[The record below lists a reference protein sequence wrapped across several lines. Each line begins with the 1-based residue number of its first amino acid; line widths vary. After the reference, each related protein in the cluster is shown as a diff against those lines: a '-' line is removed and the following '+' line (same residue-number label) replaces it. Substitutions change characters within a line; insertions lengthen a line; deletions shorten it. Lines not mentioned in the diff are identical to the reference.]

1 MKPPTKRPVLWRCAC
16 SVWAALCLLV
26 PGSTLAFDVIARSW
40 TAASPD
46 GRYLFVSI
54 PPRMTLEQE
63 LIYTRD
69 DETIRRT
76 MKALAQRNDL
86 KPEVVARITNSL
98 SRAWVTQLR
107 QRYPVSG
114 LYRNDGSTNLLWA
127 MPHNFL
133 AAALIAN
140 DGKHLV
146 AFDSDD
152 PGVGRSVLAFYATGK
167 LVRSYT
173 LGDLVAFP
181 FLLPTESGP
190 SRPWCLSY
198 ALDDASGRLTVITK
212 LRDRYVFDLATGR
225 IVSSFRPSRLL
236 AGLLVT
242 VLIIVGALALR
253 AVRRR
258 NIRIAAQ

>member
-1 MKPPTKRPVLWRCAC
+1 
-16 SVWAALCLLV
+16 
-26 PGSTLAFDVIARSW
+26 
-40 TAASPD
+40 
-46 GRYLFVSI
+46 
-54 PPRMTLEQE
+54 MTLEQE
-63 LIYTRD
+63 LVYTRD
-69 DETIRRT
+69 DETLGRT

-86 KPEVVARITNSL
+86 RPEDVARMTNLL

-114 LYRNDGSTNLLWA
+114 LYRNDGSTNLLWP
-127 MPHNFL
+127 MPHYL
-133 AAALIAN
+133 LTPALIAN
-140 DGKHLV
+140 DGLHLV
-146 AFDSDD
+146 SFDNYEV
-152 PGVGRSVLAFYATGK
+152 GVGETVLALYASGK

-173 LGDLVAFP
+173 RGDLIPFP
-181 FLLPTESGP
+181 SLLPLEGGP
-190 SRPWCLSY
+190 SRPWRLSY
-198 ALDDASGRLTVITK
+198 SLDNDSGRLTVITK

-258 NIRIAAQ
+258 NIRIAAL